1 MADYKLTVNG
11 NGDAEY
17 ITAAGDDFVKTSMPS
32 GQALGI
38 IESASLVEKSDK
50 FGGFEICVNGGEYYF
65 AGKIGKAAKA
75 DEPLSEP
82 EAEAKP
88 KKASAKKASTS
99 KK

>member
-1 MADYKLTVNG
+1 MADYKLTVND
-11 NGDAEY
+11 NSDVEY
-17 ITAAGDDFVKTSMPS
+17 ITAAGEDFVKTSMPS

-50 FGGFEICVNGGEYYF
+50 FDGFEICVNGGEFYF
-65 AGKIGKAAKA
+65 AGKFGKAAKA
-75 DEPLSEP
+75 DEPLGEP

-88 KKASAKKASTS
+88 KKASAKKTSTS

>member
-1 MADYKLTVNG
+1 MADYKLTVND
-11 NGDAEY
+11 NSDVEY
-17 ITAAGDDFVKTSMPS
+17 ITAAGEDFVKTSMPS

-50 FGGFEICVNGGEYYF
+50 FDGFEICVNGGEFYF
-65 AGKIGKAAKA
+65 AGKIGKAAKS
-75 DEPLSEP
+75 DEPLDEP

-88 KKASAKKASTS
+88 KKASTKKASTS